1 MYPNSF
7 IKELENTIS
16 ISDVVGKKLQLKK
29 RGQDYVACC
38 PFHHEKTPSFSVSDN
53 KGIYHCFGCGKTG
66 NIFTFVMET
75 EGINFKEAIEYLAN
89 AFGIQLPKLE
99 KTTNISKEDI
109 NEIDIATDTDEVKSI
124 YIAHRNLDNKEEK

>member
-7 IKELENTIS
+7 IKELENRIS
-16 ISDVVGKKLQLKK
+16 ISDVVGKKIQLKK

-38 PFHHEKTPSFSVSDN
+38 PFHNEKTPSFSVSDN

-75 EGINFKEAIEYLAN
+75 EGIN
-89 AFGIQLPKLE
+89 
-99 KTTNISKEDI
+99 
-109 NEIDIATDTDEVKSI
+109 
-124 YIAHRNLDNKEEK
+124 